1 MLRTLHGQAR
11 RDAAIQWLTDAQ
23 QTCGYGQ
30 TIYVQNTLHRYLGAA
45 ANQRIELLS
54 WTLQA
59 PTAIVREA
67 VKQQRRL

>member
-11 RDAAIQWLTDAQ
+11 RDAAIKWLTDAQ
-23 QTCGYGQ
+23 QSCGYGQ
-30 TIYVQNTLHRYLGAA
+30 TIYVQNTLHRYLAGAV
-45 ANQRIELLS
+45 NQRIELLS